1 MAPQFPVTVDSI
13 RQAIRQQ
20 VGVVPLRTEDLT
32 TSVNKMLGTD
42 FMWEELVDL
51 CDEVEHVHSVSSG
64 FVIDGLHA
72 LKQLTFTHRVTE
84 TEAAEGRLRVGVDLA
99 FIRSAVGQFLD
110 PFGYDDVDDA
120 DDVDVDDFPV
130 LLHPRH
136 ALVWQVDVPDQS
148 DDDFLDAECVVGPPD
163 WLANKAGTL
172 VGLRLRTD
180 RSWEVTDDVTPT
192 KSKPAA
198 LLTEA
203 FAEATMSFVVSM
215 KDSVSV
221 GADIIYEFFETLDWS
236 QFKKGIPELT
246 LCPLTE
252 LFPEVGLTDNGERIA
267 IAGTDWKQDRRRRL
281 LRQLAIVWDV
291 PFTSVEARALIDGGR
306 LVSSALRTSEAE
318 AKTDREMSDDDRAAF
333 REALHVEHVP
343 RLLATHPEDERLDDP
358 LGELIHFLN
367 DLRSGATRADESRID
382 WIISRLVDDPSRQ
395 ADHLQRSLR
404 ADKTFVPALE
414 DMLFTSA
421 AARDLN
427 AFRLTMQTWADI
439 EVPLNVQHG
448 RGDATVRQTLRMSM
462 MQPSVAP
469 VRVTAIAGRN
479 DPCPCGS
486 GKKFKQCHLGKVF
499 EDIDNIEDQLIDTR
513 TYNEMCAMITAW
525 FDMNKPEV
533 LNDANAM
540 LRLRLDAQQ
549 LFGTS
554 LFVLDSVAA
563 WRTNA
568 DDFIALTASKG
579 RKWST
584 SETAE
589 LRRMCARPI
598 SIYEVNDRAAGRS
611 LTLRD
616 LMSGD
621 LLVVDAPDS
630 SNGFQIGEYL
640 LARVTG
646 PANQLRFAQ
655 GAIGVPMRDRESTMV
670 WLADNDGR
678 PAAIQLCMW
687 IIGRVGRFGLDS
699 SPGGNG
705 PIGHN
710 TAGEALEFHRARMS
724 TSMSATEVKDRLLAS
739 SDIGPDVAPI
749 HGGFSWTIVENSTLV
764 STIQLWTEPQRDQT
778 TAIDFECN
786 SAERFQRIRTI
797 MEGEIPGAVLSA
809 HTVDSF
815 SDVQLASELGLDV
828 SNDGY
833 DDDDDDDDDD
843 DVDEPFDIGSLTQE
857 DLDQLSFNF
866 EQRWMEEQIPALG
879 GLTPRQAADDPTR
892 RADLIKLLL
901 QMDGP
906 IAGPVKIGYNAKR
919 MADELGVELGSGP
932 SKRPRLPGL

>member
-13 RQAIRQQ
+13 RQAIRRQI
-20 VGVVPLRTEDLT
+20 GVVPLRTEELT

-84 TEAAEGRLRVGVDLA
+84 TEAIEGRLRVGVDLA
-99 FIRSAVGQFLD
+99 FTRSAVGQFLD
-110 PFGYDDVDDA
+110 PFGYDEVDDVDDS
-120 DDVDVDDFPV
+120 PV

-136 ALVWQVDVPDQS
+136 ALVWQVDVPDES
-148 DDDFLDAECVVGPPD
+148 EDDFLDAECVVGPPD
-163 WLANKAGTL
+163 WLANKAGSL
-172 VGLRLRTD
+172 VGLRLRPD
-180 RSWEVTDDVTPT
+180 NSWDVTDDVTPT
-192 KSKPAA
+192 TSKQAILLSNA
-198 LLTEA
+198 LG
-203 FAEATMSFVVSM
+203 EATKSFVQSM

-221 GADIIYEFFETLDWS
+221 GADIIYQFFETVDWS
-236 QFKKGIPELT
+236 QFQKGLPELT
-246 LCPLTE
+246 VCPLTE
-252 LFPEVGLTDNGERIA
+252 LLPGLGLMHGGERIA
-267 IAGTDWKQDRRRRL
+267 IAGTDWKQDRSRRL

-291 PFTSVEARALIDGGR
+291 PFASVEARALVDGGR
-306 LVSSALRTSEAE
+306 LVSYALRTSERE
-318 AKTDREMSDDDRAAF
+318 EEIDSEMSDDDRAAF
-333 REALHVEHVP
+333 RKTLHVEHVP

-358 LGELIHFLN
+358 VGELVHFLN
-367 DLRSGATRADESRID
+367 DLRPGATRADEARID
-382 WIISRLVDDPSRQ
+382 WIISRLVDDPTQQ
-395 ADHLQRSLR
+395 AHHLQRSLR
-404 ADKTFVPALE
+404 ADKKFVPALE
-414 DMLFTSA
+414 DMLFMSA

-427 AFRLTMQTWADI
+427 AFRANMQTWADI
-439 EVPLNVQHG
+439 EVPLNVQQG

-469 VRVTAIAGRN
+469 VRVTAVAGRN

-486 GKKFKQCHLGKVF
+486 GKKFKQCHLGKSF
-499 EDIDNIEDQLIDTR
+499 ESFENIEDQPIDTR
-513 TYNEMCAMITAW
+513 TYNEMCAMLTAW

-540 LRLRLDAQQ
+540 LRLRFDAQQ

-563 WRTNA
+563 WQTNP

-579 RKWST
+579 RKWSS
-584 SETAE
+584 SETTE
-589 LRRMCARPI
+589 FRRMCARPI

-646 PANQLRFAQ
+646 PTNQLRFAQ

-670 WLADNDGR
+670 WLAENDGR
-678 PAAIQLCMW
+678 PTAIQLCMW
-687 IIGRVGRFGLDS
+687 LIGRVGRFGLD
-699 SPGGNG
+699 NG
-705 PIGHN
+705 SGTNDLVGQN
-710 TAGEALEFHRARMS
+710 TAGETLEFHSARMS
-724 TSMSATEVKDRLLAS
+724 VSMSATELKDRLLAS
-739 SDIGPDVAPI
+739 PEIGPDVAPI
-749 HGGFSWTIVENSTLV
+749 HGGFSWTIVESSILI
-764 STIQLWTEPQRDQT
+764 STIRLWAEPEKDRT
-778 TAIDFECN
+778 TALDFECN
-786 SAERFQRIRTI
+786 SADRFQRIRTI
-797 MEGEIPGAVLSA
+797 LERVIPNAVLSA

-815 SDVQLASELGLDV
+815 ADVQLASELGLDT
-828 SNDGY
+828 SRDADELA
-833 DDDDDDDDDD
+833 DDDAYDSDDSF
-843 DVDEPFDIGSLTQE
+843 DVNSLTQE
-857 DLDQLSFNF
+857 DLDKFSFNF
-866 EQRWMEEQIPALG
+866 EQRWMEEKIPALG

-892 RADLIKLLL
+892 RADLVKLLL

-919 MADELGVELGSGP
+919 MADELGVDLGSGP